1 MNRFIKDT
9 KKYWK
14 YTIYAAKSQL
24 KTEVANSYLNWIWWI
39 LEPFCFMLIYAFVF
53 GLMFH
58 HKELYYNAYIF
69 VGLAVWDFFN
79 RCIKSSVRMVKRNK
93 SIVSK
98 VCCNSSSFVFLLSA
112 LFYSFI
118 KIHIVKKECGLKI
131 SILFGGEGGIRT
143 HVPVKANAF
152 RVRPVMTAS
161 ILLQKYLNI
170 LP

>member
-69 VGLAVWDFFN
+69 EFRQNGKAQQ
-79 RCIKSSVRMVKRNK
+79 I
-93 SIVSK
+93 
-98 VCCNSSSFVFLLSA
+98 NSFQSLSA
-112 LFYSFI
+112 EAYI
-118 KIHIVKKECGLKI
+118 DYVRYD
-131 SILFGGEGGIRT
+131 GER
-143 HVPVKANAF
+143 
-152 RVRPVMTAS
+152 
-161 ILLQKYLNI
+161 L
-170 LP
+170 